1 MMRGMVIDMN
11 DKQLATLAQLQA
23 FLEGTTAVDFVVAA
37 DERYEFIARTVQ
49 RFGYRRLPRA
59 GKGVVL
65 RFLER
70 VSGYSRQQLTRL
82 VKRGAERRPLTKRL
96 AHQFWA
102 YLHRR
107 RRAPAGPYRCLAQ
120 HAVGLGD
127 QEAHG
132 ARLRHL
138 WRCPLPA
145 PGRDLGGAS
154 V

>member
-23 FLEGTTAVDFVVAA
+23 FLDGTTAVDFAVAP
-37 DERYEFIARTVQ
+37 DERYDFIARVLR

-82 VKRGAERRPLTKRL
+82 VKRGAERLPLAKRYAPPAPAL
-96 AHQFWA
+96 
-102 YLHRR
+102 
-107 RRAPAGPYRCLAQ
+107 RAPTRAPTCVCSQ
-120 HAVGLGD
+120 
-127 QEAHG
+127 QP
-132 ARLRHL
+132 ARL
-138 WRCPLPA
+138 PA
-145 PGRDLGGAS
+145 RG
-154 V
+154 